1 MADISI
7 STGAAVQPVFPDS
20 AEIFPFVPA
29 VAFTQGQAVAFNS
42 SGKGILADSNLT
54 SSSGVAQQFRGLAL
68 EKGGTRQGVSLLKR
82 GHVAGFDLSA
92 LAYGAKVYLSDTAGA
107 IADTP
112 SATKSVVIGQ
122 VVPMSDSDATKILYV
137 DATLGWTTGYGRDAI
152 QSVTISA
159 TGGTFTLTYGGQTT
173 SAVAYNATAA
183 TLQAALEALSS
194 IGTGNVFVTGAA
206 GGPYL
211 VTFQAALG
219 LQAIAIMTG
228 SGASLTGGS
237 GTVTMAHVISGY

>member
-137 DATLGWTTGYGRDAI
+137 DATLGWTTGYGRDA
-152 QSVTISA
+152 
-159 TGGTFTLTYGGQTT
+159 
-173 SAVAYNATAA
+173 TAA